1 MSIIISTNITSQLS
15 KANTES
21 ASALLD
27 SAKIKLGSGYRIQ
40 DDTDNG
46 ASKLIADN
54 WDTQLHSIDVIAN
67 NITLGAELLSTL
79 QDGYNG
85 VLNNLF
91 ELKNIVEEENFASE
105 NDIQKKVL
113 NKFNNIESISEDCDM
128 KTKMLINDSQ
138 TGLNFNTNFENV
150 DNNELVITNE
160 LLEKFNIKDF
170 LTLDLTDKNLVNQI
184 DADKDTFIE
193 SLELAQNDVE
203 EKLSGI
209 NTLQDKIQN
218 AISQLDSQS
227 EIITS
232 TKTEKVSLEESS
244 TVLSS
249 QIFQQAIATLLATA
263 NQTPSA
269 TISLV

>member
-1 MSIIISTNITSQLS
+1 
-15 KANTES
+15 
-21 ASALLD
+21 
-27 SAKIKLGSGYRIQ
+27 
-40 DDTDNG
+40 
-46 ASKLIADN
+46 
-54 WDTQLHSIDVIAN
+54 
-67 NITLGAELLSTL
+67 
-79 QDGYNG
+79 
-85 VLNNLF
+85 
-91 ELKNIVEEENFASE
+91 
-105 NDIQKKVL
+105 
-113 NKFNNIESISEDCDM
+113 M

-269 TISLV
+269 TISLL

>member
-1 MSIIISTNITSQLS
+1 
-15 KANTES
+15 
-21 ASALLD
+21 
-27 SAKIKLGSGYRIQ
+27 
-40 DDTDNG
+40 
-46 ASKLIADN
+46 
-54 WDTQLHSIDVIAN
+54 
-67 NITLGAELLSTL
+67 
-79 QDGYNG
+79 
-85 VLNNLF
+85 
-91 ELKNIVEEENFASE
+91 
-105 NDIQKKVL
+105 
-113 NKFNNIESISEDCDM
+113 M

-203 EKLSGI
+203 EKLFGI

-269 TISLV
+269 TISLL

>member
-1 MSIIISTNITSQLS
+1 
-15 KANTES
+15 
-21 ASALLD
+21 
-27 SAKIKLGSGYRIQ
+27 
-40 DDTDNG
+40 
-46 ASKLIADN
+46 
-54 WDTQLHSIDVIAN
+54 
-67 NITLGAELLSTL
+67 
-79 QDGYNG
+79 
-85 VLNNLF
+85 
-91 ELKNIVEEENFASE
+91 
-105 NDIQKKVL
+105 
-113 NKFNNIESISEDCDM
+113 
-128 KTKMLINDSQ
+128 MLINDSQ

-269 TISLV
+269 TISLL